1 MSVKSARS
9 ESGGLLM
16 TKYTFSRFL
25 LSAICFVS
33 SALLAFNGTEG
44 WGWFIVAGLLS
55 VPVKENS

>member
-1 MSVKSARS
+1 
-9 ESGGLLM
+9 M

-25 LSAICFVS
+25 LSAICFIS
-33 SALLAFNGTEG
+33 SALLASNGTVG